1 MADIELARE
10 NLMLEKA
17 KMDSQER
24 IAGAQLGAKST
35 FDKQKLQMDQQAKG
49 VELGLDAARS
59 QLDRQHAKELAHI
72 NKKDQTQPKE

>member
-1 MADIELARE
+1 
-10 NLMLEKA
+10 
-17 KMDSQER
+17 
-24 IAGAQLGAKST
+24 
-35 FDKQKLQMDQQAKG
+35 MDQQAKG